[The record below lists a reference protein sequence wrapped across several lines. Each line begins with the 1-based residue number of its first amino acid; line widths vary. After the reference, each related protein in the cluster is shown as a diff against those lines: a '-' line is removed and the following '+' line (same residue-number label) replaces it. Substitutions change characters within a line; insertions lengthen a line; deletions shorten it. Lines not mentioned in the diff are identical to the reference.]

1 MPIELKVPTVGES
14 ITEVQ
19 IGRWLKAEGEW
30 ADKDQP
36 LVEIES
42 DKATVELP
50 APEAGKVTKVLKRQ
64 GETAAPGEVIG
75 YLEASN
81 LPLPPGE
88 GRGEGE
94 SRAQTPSPSPLPKGE
109 GSKPDPRVMPAA
121 ERVLA
126 ARGLDAR
133 DVAASGPGGR
143 LLKEDVQRHVA
154 KANEGAARP
163 ASARIDLPAPL
174 ATPLPAAAGDE
185 EIVPMSPLRR
195 RVAERLVE
203 AQQTAALLTTFN
215 EVDMSAVMALRQQ
228 HRESFQQKHG
238 VKLGF
243 MSFFVKAVIE
253 SLKQTPQINAE
264 IRGTDVVYHNY
275 FDIGIAIGGGKG
287 LVVPVLRGAD
297 RMSFAEIEAAIED
310 FGRRAR
316 DNKIKIEELQGG
328 TFTISNGGIY
338 GSLLSTPIVNPPQSG
353 ILGMHAIQER
363 PVARE
368 GQVVIRPMMYLALTY
383 DHRIVDGREAVLFL
397 RHIKELTEEPSRMLL
412 EI

>member
-121 ERVLA
+121 ER
-126 ARGLDAR
+126 G
-133 DVAASGPGGR
+133 
-143 LLKEDVQRHVA
+143 
-154 KANEGAARP
+154 
-163 ASARIDLPAPL
+163 
-174 ATPLPAAAGDE
+174 
-185 EIVPMSPLRR
+185 
-195 RVAERLVE
+195 
-203 AQQTAALLTTFN
+203 
-215 EVDMSAVMALRQQ
+215 
-228 HRESFQQKHG
+228 
-238 VKLGF
+238 
-243 MSFFVKAVIE
+243 
-253 SLKQTPQINAE
+253 
-264 IRGTDVVYHNY
+264 
-275 FDIGIAIGGGKG
+275 
-287 LVVPVLRGAD
+287 
-297 RMSFAEIEAAIED
+297 
-310 FGRRAR
+310 
-316 DNKIKIEELQGG
+316 
-328 TFTISNGGIY
+328 
-338 GSLLSTPIVNPPQSG
+338 
-353 ILGMHAIQER
+353 
-363 PVARE
+363 
-368 GQVVIRPMMYLALTY
+368 
-383 DHRIVDGREAVLFL
+383 
-397 RHIKELTEEPSRMLL
+397 
-412 EI
+412 